1 MGFCVADIWYFWY
14 TISDCGVKHVNKQD
28 AKDVRR
34 LTLRFPAVEAEK
46 LKYWANRAGYSV
58 NDFILL
64 MLEQWIDIQN
74 GNYNLPTLEVQ
85 RLNQLI
91 ESQSVMSQDL
101 QTLASLVVNGFDSL
115 LSLTRGDNYLLE
127 DEDGEL

>member
-1 MGFCVADIWYFWY
+1 M
-14 TISDCGVKHVNKQD
+14 NKQE